1 MAVIPIDLKKAFLEV
16 CYCLLSYYL
25 PKVEEMSFKLTWS
38 EDFNNPLPTMTALCL
53 STCEQREGERKGKKK
68 AHLNFYAH
76 IDYTV
81 DVEHQ

>member
-1 MAVIPIDLKKAFLEV
+1 
-16 CYCLLSYYL
+16 
-25 PKVEEMSFKLTWS
+25 MSFILTWS